1 MTTLIDAVA
10 EFLAQEN
17 IAVTG
22 VSRFRED
29 AANNIFRRLKET
41 GHQVFP
47 VNPNAE
53 TFDEQPC
60 YPNLKSIP
68 DKVDAVVIVNKPHI
82 AEEICHECA
91 EIGVSR
97 VWMHRSMEMLGSSV
111 SEPAVD
117 FCRDNGILVIPGGCP
132 MMFCGDV
139 DFGHKFMRWMLG
151 VTKKIPKE
159 V

>member
-1 MTTLIDAVA
+1 MTTLIDAVD
-10 EFLAQEN
+10 EFLAQEK

-22 VSRFRED
+22 VSRTRED
-29 AANNIFRRLKET
+29 AANNIFRRLKDT

-53 TFDEQPC
+53 TFDGQTCFPD
-60 YPNLKSIP
+60 LKSINE
-68 DKVDAVVIVNKPHI
+68 KIDAVVIVNKPHI
-82 AEEICHECA
+82 AEQICHECA

-97 VWMHRSMEMLGSSV
+97 VWMHRSMESMGSSV
-111 SEPAVD
+111 SETAVE
-117 FCRDNGILVIPGGCP
+117 FCRANRIQVIPGGCP

-139 DFGHKFMRWMLG
+139 DFGHKFMRWILS
-151 VTKKIPKE
+151 VTRKLPKE

>member
-1 MTTLIDAVA
+1 MTTLNDAVD
-10 EFLAQEN
+10 EFLAQDN

-22 VSRFRED
+22 VSRTRED
-29 AANNIFRRLKET
+29 AANIIFRRLKET

-53 TFDEQPC
+53 TFDNQPC
-60 YPNLKSIP
+60 YPDLKSIP
-68 DKVDAVVIVNKPHI
+68 EKVDAVVIVNKPHI
-82 AEEICHECA
+82 AEEICRECS

-111 SEPAVD
+111 SVPAVE
-117 FCRDNGILVIPGGCP
+117 FCRENGIQVIPGGCP

-139 DFGHKFMRWMLG
+139 DLGHKFMRWMLSI
-151 VTKKIPKE
+151 TRKLPKE